1 MTTSPIWATH
11 LLNNINTNINNN
23 NSLEYEVKRI
33 WSTMGDSRISIQ
45 VKGLSMVFCCYVPS
59 LIFSFWNI
67 VVKPQINCPHARS
80 DVKMCS
86 WPSEKGGFFVSGLIG
101 ITTSE
106 FNIMQQIAPECT
118 TSSQI
123 HDAFNHLCMCN
134 VSKWTTMSQQIYTAW
149 SQCL

>member
-1 MTTSPIWATH
+1 MDGRR
-11 LLNNINTNINNN
+11 L
-23 NSLEYEVKRI
+23 
-33 WSTMGDSRISIQ
+33 SIR
-45 VKGLSMVFCCYVPS
+45 VKGLSVVFCCYIPS
-59 LIFSFWNI
+59 LIFEI
-67 VVKPQINCPHARS
+67 LLLKPQINCPHARS

-123 HDAFNHLCMCN
+123 HDACNHLCMCN
-134 VSKWTTMSQQIYTAW
+134 VSK
-149 SQCL
+149 